1 MTDYLI
7 DTSVFVAAEQ
17 RRPLSAPP
25 AGDGRLSVATLTE
38 LRVGV
43 LRATD
48 EPLRQLRQAT
58 YAKATRFLAV
68 PYDEAVSDQLALLLA
83 AARATKRKAG
93 AMDAIIAATAL
104 AHDLVIWTQDT
115 DFEVLREL
123 APALQIHQA

>member
-17 RRPLSAPP
+17 GRPLSAPP
-25 AGDGRLSVATLTE
+25 AGDARLSVATLTE

-48 EPLRQLRQAT
+48 ERLRQLRQAT

-115 DFEVLREL
+115 DFEVLRDL